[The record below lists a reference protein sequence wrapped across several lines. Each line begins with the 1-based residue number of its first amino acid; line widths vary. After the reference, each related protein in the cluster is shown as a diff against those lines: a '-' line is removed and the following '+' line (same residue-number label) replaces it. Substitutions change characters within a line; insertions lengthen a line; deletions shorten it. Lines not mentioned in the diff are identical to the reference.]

1 MFLGERMRARY
12 LKIHHYP
19 STTAE
24 ETLPPLLFVHGGY
37 SHSLYW
43 TVHFLPFFQA
53 QGFDCYALDLSGH
66 GASGG
71 KKHLD
76 ELSLNDYVDDLIFA
90 VHSLPAKPI
99 IIGHSMGCVV
109 AQRYLYSHHNA
120 ACAAVF
126 IAPVPPSGTGMSALR
141 LLINTPNF
149 VAELANATNGEPPNE
164 RTLAVMAKTYFSP
177 KTTRETILNT
187 IHFIQP
193 ESTRAVT
200 EMVAL
205 PPLPLFGSKPKK
217 LPVLFM
223 GGSEDQVFPSSL
235 LLITAL
241 NWNGQTTI
249 IKGAG
254 HMIMLDPQ
262 WQDAALQIQAWIKAK
277 AMAECTCV

>member
-19 STTAE
+19 AAVVGE
-24 ETLPPLLFVHGGY
+24 NLPPLLFVHGGY

-120 ACAAVF
+120 AF
-126 IAPVPPSGTGMSALR
+126 FAL
-141 LLINTPNF
+141 F
-149 VAELANATNGEPPNE
+149 
-164 RTLAVMAKTYFSP
+164 K
-177 KTTRETILNT
+177 
-187 IHFIQP
+187 
-193 ESTRAVT
+193 
-200 EMVAL
+200 EMV
-205 PPLPLFGSKPKK
+205 
-217 LPVLFM
+217 
-223 GGSEDQVFPSSL
+223 
-235 LLITAL
+235 T
-241 NWNGQTTI
+241 
-249 IKGAG
+249 
-254 HMIMLDPQ
+254 
-262 WQDAALQIQAWIKAK
+262 
-277 AMAECTCV
+277 